1 MSNDPFAEEEVTY
14 TGTDRTP
21 LDDDNPG
28 PDTQDDNPAPDAQD
42 GNHNAAE
49 QTDAYDL
56 DGDEVDEF
64 DFDDE
69 PRDWQPVVTPDAK
82 ANRTASVADTTPPAP
97 ERPAHRNGAGDTYSV
112 PAEEA
117 SSAPAAPAP
126 SPTPSPAPAP
136 QPRHVN
142 AAPDLPTKTNRS
154 FKDRLLSLFRGKQAP
169 VDNDEIR
176 SLQRSINGTINVAV
190 INRKGGV
197 GKTLTTTLAGMTLAD
212 RRSDRIIAVDASPEG
227 GELCDRVERE
237 QYGSVRSLINQLDAV
252 HRYSHVRTH
261 TSQDATGLEV
271 LGSDPDAVGEPELT
285 ADEYR
290 AMMKVLR
297 TYYPFIITDCA
308 QGLNTPVMEA
318 VLEEADVLMLV
329 SEGADGMRS
338 ATWVASQLADDR
350 GRYGGKFSHLVDDMI
365 VVVTQRSKDSNVD
378 MSKVSEHFRTIARKV
393 IELPYDQALEGGRPF
408 TLDEVEQS
416 TRQAGLDIA
425 TAITTSQAFQEG
437 GR

>member
-14 TGTDRTP
+14 TGTHRAPADDP
-21 LDDDNPG
+21 FDDDNPT
-28 PDTQDDNPAPDAQD
+28 PDAPDNSD
-42 GNHNAAE
+42 NAAG

-56 DGDEVDEF
+56 DGSEVDQF

-69 PRDWQPVVTPDAK
+69 PQDWQPVVTPDTT
-82 ANRTASVADTTPPAP
+82 ANRTASVADTTPTAP

-112 PAEEA
+112 AAEEA
-117 SSAPAAPAP
+117 STTPAAPVP
-126 SPTPSPAPAP
+126 DPTPEPAPAPAP

-154 FKDRLLSLFRGKQAP
+154 FKDRLLGLFRGKQAP

-237 QYGSVRSLINQLDAV
+237 QYGSVRSLISQLDAV

-338 ATWVASQLADDR
+338 ATWVASQLADER

-378 MSKVSEHFRTIARKV
+378 MEKVSEHFRTIARKV

-408 TLDEVEQS
+408 TLDEVAQS